1 MPDRDQLPESPRE
14 NLGARRLGR
23 VGFLGILGAGIA
35 TLFYGKT
42 ISHATSRLTNPISDA
57 TGLTRII
64 PSSGWRIYTVADS
77 MPRFDPASWKL
88 RIDGLVERPIELSHD
103 SCSPSRKPSR
113 SRPSTA

>member
-23 VGFLGILGAGIA
+23 LGFIGVVGAGVA

-42 ISHATSRLTNPISDA
+42 ISHTTSRLTNPLSDA

-64 PSSGWRIYTVADS
+64 PSSGWRIYTGA
-77 MPRFDPASWKL
+77 AS
-88 RIDGLVERPIELSHD
+88 IP
-103 SCSPSRKPSR
+103 
-113 SRPSTA
+113 